1 MSPITWKP
9 TVISPEIHPS
19 SVRLWRMVPAGRM
32 QVVEIL
38 AEAQVLAAILGEYE
52 ASRPQPLHPLVA
64 ECFRVRPHAD
74 LATSFRS
81 PGDPG
86 VFYGAG
92 AVKTTAA
99 EVAYWRHRLIT
110 RSTCQFEN
118 QQSLHGV
125 FHLDLTAD
133 SIDLRE
139 PPFNSDAAAWLHP
152 NDYAASQVLAVTAR
166 EAGVAC
172 ILYQSVRHP
181 MPAMCAAV
189 LSPEP
194 LAGKLPTV
202 SRRSWELTITRQ
214 EAIWRQT
221 PFGESFAFS
230 IALLT
235 RTD

>member
-1 MSPITWKP
+1 
-9 TVISPEIHPS
+9 
-19 SVRLWRMVPAGRM
+19 MVPAGRM